1 METLFNQQQMRELFI
16 PLLELRGKVYK
27 KYRHILAKEA
37 EGGEVIETHTGD
49 GLETVNTAKAG
60 DMIVRNTT
68 RAGEM
73 YVMSAAKFAERYE
86 RVGEGEEEDGFAG
99 YRPTGRILAI
109 GIDAGLLEELSLPE
123 AFSFTAS
130 WGSDMVVK
138 AGDFLAC
145 PADHSSV
152 YRIAREE
159 FFETYKAG
167 EP

>member
-1 METLFNQQQMRELFI
+1 METLFNQQQMREMFI
-16 PLLELRGKVYK
+16 PLLESRGKVFK
-27 KYRHILAKEA
+27 KHLHILARQA

-73 YVMSAAKFAERYE
+73 YVMSAAKFTDRYE
-86 RVGEGEEEDGFAG
+86 RVGEGEEEGFAE

-109 GIDAGLLEELSLPE
+109 EMDAGLLEELSLPE

-145 PADHSSV
+145 PADRSSV

-159 FFETYKAG
+159 FFETYLE